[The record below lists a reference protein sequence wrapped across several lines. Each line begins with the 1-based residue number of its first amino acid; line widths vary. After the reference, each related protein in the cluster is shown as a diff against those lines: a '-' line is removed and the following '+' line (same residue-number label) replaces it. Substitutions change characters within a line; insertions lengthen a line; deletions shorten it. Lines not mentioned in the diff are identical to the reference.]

1 MYLFGMKE
9 KGLINYLKENKFR
22 IQSYFN
28 DLERQRLIE
37 DVVSTSST
45 KSLTEFLRK
54 EQGCEIRVPIGYK
67 VADNQENFVW
77 LRQMGAEIDKNVFIS
92 WKNYA
97 SEYQLR
103 PDSLI
108 AWRDDIASRYLFE
121 DPERPNTY
129 LVTETTVPYK
139 PVVARQ
145 VNFDGQFAMELR
157 GLWKTNNNTMGGPFI
172 SYSLV
177 DESRGRLYYIEGF
190 CFSPGKNQRETIR
203 ELEAILHTFKSAPK
217 E

>member
-1 MYLFGMKE
+1 
-9 KGLINYLKENKFR
+9 
-22 IQSYFN
+22 
-28 DLERQRLIE
+28 
-37 DVVSTSST
+37 
-45 KSLTEFLRK
+45 
-54 EQGCEIRVPIGYK
+54 
-67 VADNQENFVW
+67 
-77 LRQMGAEIDKNVFIS
+77 MGTEIDKNVFIS